1 MTTISAAIRED
12 SGKGAARKLR
22 AQGQVPA
29 TLYGQGQ
36 APVSLSVDPDRLVR
50 YYRKAG
56 HRNAIVTLD
65 IDGSSVPVLTR
76 EVQRHPVSRD
86 ILHVDFY
93 RLADDAPVQVMV
105 KVDPHG
111 RPAGAILGGRLRV
124 IRRELRAEC
133 LPKDIP
139 ASFPVDVS
147 PLNIGDM
154 VAASEIPMPD
164 GVQLVFDN
172 DYKVLTCYGKRGA
185 KKADEEAG
193 TEATAE
199 DAPVAEA

>member
-36 APVSLSVDPDRLVR
+36 DPVSLSVDPDRLVR

-147 PLNIGDM
+147 PLHIGDM
-154 VAASEIPMPD
+154 VAASEIPMPS
-164 GVQLVFDN
+164 GVQLVYDN

-185 KKADEEAG
+185 KKAA
-193 TEATAE
+193 
-199 DAPVAEA
+199 AEAAEANADEAPAAEA